1 MVNNKKQTGSMNIKA
16 VITGDI
22 VKSGRIQDADI
33 VPLLNSLKETF
44 KEINKKLLNGGGAF
58 EIFRG
63 DSFQG
68 LIPKPELALLVS
80 FIIRARLR
88 SYAPSKSITDK
99 LIKKPILNAY
109 TDARIA
115 IGIGEVSYQNDPI
128 QESHGEAFE
137 KSGRALD
144 ALKPDNERIAIVTPW
159 NDINSELTVECKLVD
174 AIISRWTS
182 STAEAMY
189 YYLLIDK
196 NQQVLAKILKIKQ
209 PSVHKRLVMYG
220 NAPGIQAFLERYQD
234 LISKAR

>member
-1 MVNNKKQTGSMNIKA
+1 MNIKA

-22 VKSGRIQDADI
+22 VKSGRIKDADI
-33 VPLLNSLKETF
+33 VPVLNSLKETF
-44 KEINKKLLNGGGAF
+44 KEINTKLLNGEGSF

-68 LIPKPELALLVS
+68 LIPKPEVALLVS

-88 SYAPSKSITDK
+88 SYAPSRSITNK
-99 LIKKPILNAY
+99 LIIKKPILNAY

-144 ALKPDNERIAIVTPW
+144 ALKPDNERITIVTPW
-159 NDINSELTVECKLVD
+159 DDINSELTVECKLVD

-189 YYLLIDK
+189 YYLLIEK
-196 NQQVLAKILKIKQ
+196 NQLELAKILKIKQ
-209 PSVHKRLVMYG
+209 PSVHKRLVIYG
-220 NAPGIQAFLERYQD
+220 NAPGIQAFLERYQS
-234 LISKAR
+234 LISNAR

>member
-1 MVNNKKQTGSMNIKA
+1 MDIKA

-22 VKSGRIQDADI
+22 VKSSRIQDADI
-33 VPLLNSLKETF
+33 APVLNSLKETF
-44 KEINKKLLNGGGAF
+44 KEINIQLLNGEGSF

-88 SYAPSKSITDK
+88 SYAPSRSITDK
-99 LIKKPILNAY
+99 LIIKKPILNAY

-115 IGIGEVSYQNDPI
+115 IGIGGVSYQNDPI

-189 YYLLIDK
+189 YYLLIDT
-196 NQQVLAKILKIKQ
+196 NQLELAKILKIKQ

-220 NAPGIQAFLERYQD
+220 NAPGIQSFLERYQQ
-234 LISKAR
+234 LISNAR